1 LTYISVFTSLKT
13 RPLYNALIGLSWG
26 LGCILGPIIGG
37 SFSVSSASWRWSFY
51 INLPL
56 AALLSPV
63 YIFLFPK
70 HNAQPETPGPTK
82 LARIDWVGAVLNATV
97 FTLFQVVLTFAG
109 STWKWNQAGPI
120 ALWVVFGASL
130 IMFVVQQVFSF
141 FTTPERRMFPI
152 HFLKSRTQILLYTS
166 TAAASAG
173 LVIAVYY
180 IPLFFQFT
188 RGDSAIRASVR
199 LLPFITVSVFFIMFT
214 GGLLPIIGRYSPLYV
229 ISGVFLV
236 IGGALMHT
244 IHIGTTPGAI
254 YGYEVLAAIG
264 IGATMQIAYSVSVA
278 KVKPHDIQ
286 NSIGFINVA
295 QIGTMAIALSI
306 AASIFQNRGLINLKE
321 ALQGY
326 GFSEQELRGALAGA
340 QSAVLMGGDIV
351 VKTKAVE
358 AIIKTMNTIWI
369 MPIVAG
375 AVSFVSG
382 ALMKWEKVVLSA

>member
-1 LTYISVFTSLKT
+1 
-13 RPLYNALIGLSWG
+13 
-26 LGCILGPIIGG
+26 
-37 SFSVSSASWRWSFY
+37 
-51 INLPL
+51 
-56 AALLSPV
+56 
-63 YIFLFPK
+63 
-70 HNAQPETPGPTK
+70 
-82 LARIDWVGAVLNATV
+82 
-97 FTLFQVVLTFAG
+97 
-109 STWKWNQAGPI
+109 
-120 ALWVVFGASL
+120 
-130 IMFVVQQVFSF
+130 
-141 FTTPERRMFPI
+141 
-152 HFLKSRTQILLYTS
+152 
-166 TAAASAG
+166 
-173 LVIAVYY
+173 
-180 IPLFFQFT
+180 
-188 RGDSAIRASVR
+188 
-199 LLPFITVSVFFIMFT
+199 
-214 GGLLPIIGRYSPLYV
+214 
-229 ISGVFLV
+229 
-236 IGGALMHT
+236 MHT

-295 QIGTMAIALSI
+295 QIGTMAIGLSI

-340 QSAVLMGGDIV
+340 QSAVLMGGDMV